1 MTRII
6 ACIGRLPHEQLGVKT
21 LPTFKA
27 ALFEVVVLR
36 LRHEPN
42 MAEEL
47 CISIRSDGLV
57 MKRHY
62 FSSMLRGQRTIF
74 PKKMPQFY
82 GSVLP
87 FFLFRIPMSCVFGF
101 YSGQITWE
109 FDANLVR
116 ERQLEEV
123 IYSCLEVPN
132 TYRCHLQILD
142 SKYLDQRL
150 IDVDCQT
157 IFHSLHS

>member
-1 MTRII
+1 
-6 ACIGRLPHEQLGVKT
+6 
-21 LPTFKA
+21 
-27 ALFEVVVLR
+27 
-36 LRHEPN
+36 
-42 MAEEL
+42 
-47 CISIRSDGLV
+47 
-57 MKRHY
+57 
-62 FSSMLRGQRTIF
+62 
-74 PKKMPQFY
+74 
-82 GSVLP
+82 
-87 FFLFRIPMSCVFGF
+87 MSCGFGF
-101 YSGQITWE
+101 YSGQVTWE
-109 FDANLVR
+109 FDANLVW